1 MRAVAGAGFSAAVLM
16 GAFGAQAATTPTRR
30 PDPALAVHQKLI
42 AEIAASLPGMSMVQ
56 LVVTHAPH
64 DWPGISDS
72 RHWVRTT
79 IQTRSALRYVRLEW
93 QSVLVTA
100 LARDLAARMHSPPSI
115 AGISRWWQ
123 KRPRGPARFETAETL
138 GNPFQRRVE
147 RLSEKILRHRVL
159 RATKRAK
166 VRLVSLTFLRLLDRT
181 ALDLVV
187 RASDT
192 TDYRG
197 RVSVGLYELSR
208 PCGERLPAGCEGEL
222 ITVLG
227 EDGKVATKT
236 GFSVRTG
243 IGMGVT
249 PHPIPP
255 PPFP

>member
-1 MRAVAGAGFSAAVLM
+1 MRAVAGAGFSAVVLM
-16 GAFGAQAATTPTRR
+16 GVFAAHAATTPTRK

-42 AEIAASLPGMSMVQ
+42 AEIAADLPGMNKVQ

-72 RHWVRTT
+72 RHWVRAT
-79 IQTRSALRYVRLEW
+79 IQASSSLRYLRLEW

-100 LARDLAARMHSPPSI
+100 LARDLAARLHSPPSI

-123 KRPRGPARFETAETL
+123 KRPRGPTRFDAAETL
-138 GNPFQRRVE
+138 GNPFQTRVE
-147 RLSEKILRHRVL
+147 RLSEKSLRQRVL
-159 RATKRAK
+159 RAAKRAK
-166 VRLVSLTFLRLLDRT
+166 VKLVSLTFLRLLDRT

-197 RVSVGLYELSR
+197 GLSVGLYELSR
-208 PCGERLPAGCEGEL
+208 PCGERRPAGCEGQL
-222 ITVLG
+222 ITVLDK
-227 EDGKVATKT
+227 DGKVASKS

-249 PHPIPP
+249 PHPLPP